1 MKAFD
6 YLNQIKKMDAKINND
21 IEELAS
27 LQALATKTTSALGGN
42 KVHASGSQQ
51 KMADC
56 VIRIA
61 ELKKDIDREI
71 DTYVEYKDEV
81 RKFIHEA
88 CDADCC
94 RLLYLR
100 YFQFETWETIS
111 EEMNYTREWTIK
123 RLHKRGLEQVQ
134 IKLDEKNKEFTEVHT

>member
-42 KVHASGSQQ
+42 IVKASGSQQ

-56 VIRIA
+56 VVKIA
-61 ELKKDIDREI
+61 ELKKAI
-71 DTYVEYKDEV
+71 DTEVDVYVDYKNQV
-81 RKFIHEA
+81 KQLIHTA

-100 YFQFETWETIS
+100 YFKFDTWESVAAEIGCS
-111 EEMNYTREWTIK
+111 YQWAAG
-123 RLHKRGLEQVQ
+123 RLHRKALAQVQ
-134 IKLDEKNKEFTEVHT
+134 KKLDELKKNS

>member
-42 KVHASGSQQ
+42 KVQASGSQQ

-56 VIRIA
+56 VIKIA

-71 DTYVEYKDEV
+71 DTYVEYKDKV

-94 RLLYLR
+94 RLLYMR

-111 EEMNYTREWTIK
+111 EKMNYTREWTIK
-123 RLHKRGLEQVQ
+123 RLHKKGLAQVQ
-134 IKLDEKNKEFTEVHT
+134 AKLDKKN